1 MRRAEQV
8 LIRLMILSS
17 VVLAIIQMGSAKDP
31 VDFYLAMAAKV
42 ESPPLDIPATDYEAK
57 KTYLL
62 SLKAVPQV
70 SVKVW
75 QNGTLLGDLGQGEK
89 LISVQA
95 GEIVLDG
102 RGAGQP
108 VRVQLLP
115 KDAALREPRANIIP
129 LNGNLLN
136 IKVSP

>member
-1 MRRAEQV
+1 MLRAEQI

-17 VVLAIIQMGSAKDP
+17 VILAIAQIGSAKDP

-42 ESPPLDIPATDYEAK
+42 ESPPLDIPAVNNAAN

-62 SLKAVPQV
+62 SLKAVPLV

-75 QNGTLLGDLGQGEK
+75 QNGALLGDLSQGEK
-89 LISVQA
+89 LISVRA

-108 VRVQLLP
+108 VRVQIQP
-115 KDAALREPRANIIP
+115 KDDALKEPRANVIA

-136 IKVSP
+136 IRVSP